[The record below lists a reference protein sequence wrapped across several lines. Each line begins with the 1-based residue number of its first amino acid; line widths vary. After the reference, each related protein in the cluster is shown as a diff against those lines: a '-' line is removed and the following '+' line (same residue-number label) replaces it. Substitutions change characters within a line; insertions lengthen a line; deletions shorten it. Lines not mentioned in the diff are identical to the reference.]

1 MSVNYTP
8 VPSVVPYLLSDKFQS
23 FIVGP
28 VGSTKTT
35 ASLMKIPIEA
45 KKVAACADGIRRSR
59 CAVVRNTRQ
68 MLLDSTIK
76 DFLNLFP
83 EGQAGAYLRTEL
95 RFVMKFDDVECDI
108 LFRGLDD
115 ANDVRRLLS
124 LQLSFAMVDE
134 IREINPDVFDALTGR
149 LGRYPNG
156 MMVPHRPVWGVDDK
170 GNPIQGC
177 VDDSGKQLKKVWG
190 ATNPADA
197 DTHWEE
203 YLSDADPDKVH
214 VTIQPSGRSAE
225 ADWIQHLP
233 SHYYE
238 DIMVGKSEDWVSVY
252 VDGKWGRSLSGLP
265 VYQKTFVPD
274 FHISKGELR
283 AIASQDFPI
292 IIGIDFGRT
301 PAAVFK
307 QRDPRG
313 RVVTLGEITSEN
325 MGIETFIR
333 TMLNP
338 YVANHFPGHTLVCA
352 PDPAGF
358 MKQQLNEM
366 TLVDALKVAGYK
378 CVKPPTNKPEL
389 RIQAVERL
397 LSQQLE
403 GKAMYL
409 IDPRCTMLIK
419 GFRSGYR
426 YKVKKNG
433 EIEDAPDKNEYSHVH
448 DANQYADSV
457 IDMNVRGNALT
468 MARREIKRVQY
479 AYT

>member
-203 YLSDADPDKVH
+203 YLSNADPDKVH

-238 DIMVGKSEDWVSVY
+238 DIMVGKSEDWISVY

-265 VYQKTFVPD
+265 VYQKTFVSD
-274 FHISKGELR
+274 FHVAKGELKPVV
-283 AIASQDFPI
+283 SQDFPI

-313 RVVTLGEITSEN
+313 RVVTLGELTSEN

-338 YVANHFPGHTLVCA
+338 YVANHFPGFSMVCA

-366 TLVDALKVAGYK
+366 TLVDALKIAGYK

-403 GKAMYL
+403 GKAMYM
-409 IDPRCTMLIK
+409 IDPRCTMLVK

-433 EIEDAPDKNEYSHVH
+433 EIEDSPDKNEYSHVH

-457 IDMNVRGNALT
+457 IDMNVRGNAMST
-468 MARREIKRVQY
+468 TKREVRRVQY
-479 AYT
+479 VYT